1 MNQRQCSLPALSL
14 EEPGDLARYVAGGFR
29 RKEKYYRATLP
40 SGREIGLG
48 ITTGDDWIDVI
59 VRRRRSGESGN
70 IATGTFATFGFHA
83 VEGRWR
89 YGTSPPGSS
98 EIRNFLAAHLG
109 TPIKVPRHR
118 LR

>member
-14 EEPGDLARYVAGGFR
+14 EEPGDLAKYVAEGFSK
-29 RKEKYYRATLP
+29 KEKYYRATLP

-59 VRRRRSGESGN
+59 ARKHLKRESGN
-70 IATGTFATFGFHA
+70 IATGGFATFGFHA

-89 YGTSPPGSS
+89 YGTAPPGSS

-109 TPIKVPRHR
+109 TPIKALQRR
-118 LR
+118 

>member
-1 MNQRQCSLPALSL
+1 MNQRQFSLPALSL

-59 VRRRRSGESGN
+59 ARRRRSGESGN

-89 YGTSPPGSS
+89 YGASPRGSS

-109 TPIKVPRHR
+109 TPIKAPRGR
-118 LR
+118 